1 MPLSINIGL
10 SRKAS
15 KDYQSSGVSI
25 NVTAELDATLL
36 TKPDEL
42 QQQIA
47 GLYSEAEAALER
59 QAEKLTPARQPNRTN
74 GSSNGNGNGHRYSG
88 RSNGYNGGY
97 NGRRENGTAND
108 NGNGVRRGGNA
119 PATASQRRAID
130 AIATRVNAD
139 PQVEAREIIG
149 TELDDLSLRQ
159 ASDLIDHL
167 KGLETTGNGNGHR

>member
-59 QAEKLTPARQPNRTN
+59 QAEKLTPVQQPNRTN
-74 GSSNGNGNGHRYSG
+74 GIGNGHRYNGRTNGNNGGYVNGRNTNGNGNG
-88 RSNGYNGGY
+88 
-97 NGRRENGTAND
+97 A
-108 NGNGVRRGGNA
+108 RRGGNA
-119 PATASQRRAID
+119 PATTSQRRAID
-130 AIATRVNAD
+130 AIAARVNAD

>member
-59 QAEKLTPARQPNRTN
+59 QAEKLTPVQQPNRTN
-74 GSSNGNGNGHRYSG
+74 GSSNGNGTGHRYNG
-88 RSNGYNGGY
+88 RTNGNNGGY
-97 NGRRENGTAND
+97 VNGRNT
-108 NGNGVRRGGNA
+108 NGNGNGARRGGNA
-119 PATASQRRAID
+119 PATTSQRRAID
-130 AIATRVNAD
+130 AIAARVNAD